1 MKKILVIMA
10 LLFGALF
17 GALPPALA
25 TTFYTND
32 WGSVKEGPAP
42 ANNNAILQSYYGWTV
57 IASGQNGPYIGN
69 SGEYIGTG
77 NYAGANDPANGLGL
91 PSNAAYMSGLVNTNQ
106 ALQGA
111 MIFTTNGAGAGL
123 FGDSAFTS
131 IVNPASISN
140 LTLNVEFYY
149 TSTYL
154 TNYFAVQ
161 VGGQWYAE
169 TSDQFPSFLNSGGNT
184 FTNVTLV
191 LTNSANVWSP
201 VTIDSSLHFVTIGSP
216 GSPPNFS
223 QTLTGI
229 GIIELCN
236 TSIGSGT
243 PGGNYS
249 MIVINQ
255 GPSDFPNSPATN
267 TIGALTPLGVYAG
280 GGVTFAPSF
289 TGTPTLVSRWQTN
302 GVNISIGA
310 NVASATGSH
319 YLGAQTTVLT
329 ITNVS
334 ANDALLGVTNFSVVV
349 TNFFGKA
356 TNSGIALNVITPP
369 PGLLYAEL
377 FPLVG
382 SDGGTSLP
390 GVGWAAA
397 SSGTYG
403 IFSQGGNSFGSTVG
417 GGTVF
422 DYAGSSATNVFY
434 TTITNDPGL
443 SGLPFRTIT
452 NANYPA
458 ITFQCAFSLGGAGA
472 LSDMQV
478 HWAVQM
484 RDSVAGTN
492 WYYSASPIQPVFSGY
507 LTNQFAFS
515 TAATNWN
522 NMTIISN
529 VATLGGS
536 ASGALVGKIT
546 GAGLVIVH
554 TAVSDMNFENFEITT
569 NAVAILP
576 PVIGTDYPI
585 DMGVPSGGGASFGVA
600 TVTGSQPF
608 GYYWKTNGVLVNDGG
623 RVSGATTATLTIAN
637 LNANDSG
644 MQIVAF
650 VTNSAGTDESDSG
663 VNGNP
668 GIPTTLT
675 VTNGPVGEIYLDQFP
690 FVGPVQ
696 GNYPIGDV
704 GWSEAV
710 SGTPFPVFR
719 RGTAGLTDQGDG
731 AVFAFFGSAAT
742 NVYYTTAATDTNQ
755 AGLPFPNINLA
766 SYPSLNIS
774 VDIAPYTNSAN
785 VTAFLAVQLNGANW
799 YVAAS
804 SLPVPTVDSPTYA
817 TYTMAFSP
825 AAANWKNLTVTP
837 GTGGTIG
844 STAASNVKGVM
855 TGAGLVFVTV
865 GAGGTLNF
873 DNFLITGTGLGG
885 INVGPLTGGN
895 INLSWVGNPAVNL
908 QSTTNLIANWQDV
921 PNTLG
926 LYSLTVPVTGP
937 QKFFRLVEH

>member
-1 MKKILVIMA
+1 
-10 LLFGALF
+10 
-17 GALPPALA
+17 
-25 TTFYTND
+25 
-32 WGSVKEGPAP
+32 
-42 ANNNAILQSYYGWTV
+42 
-57 IASGQNGPYIGN
+57 
-69 SGEYIGTG
+69 
-77 NYAGANDPANGLGL
+77 
-91 PSNAAYMSGLVNTNQ
+91 
-106 ALQGA
+106 
-111 MIFTTNGAGAGL
+111 
-123 FGDSAFTS
+123 
-131 IVNPASISN
+131 
-140 LTLNVEFYY
+140 
-149 TSTYL
+149 
-154 TNYFAVQ
+154 
-161 VGGQWYAE
+161 
-169 TSDQFPSFLNSGGNT
+169 
-184 FTNVTLV
+184 
-191 LTNSANVWSP
+191 
-201 VTIDSSLHFVTIGSP
+201 
-216 GSPPNFS
+216 
-223 QTLTGI
+223 
-229 GIIELCN
+229 
-236 TSIGSGT
+236 
-243 PGGNYS
+243 
-249 MIVINQ
+249 
-255 GPSDFPNSPATN
+255 
-267 TIGALTPLGVYAG
+267 
-280 GGVTFAPSF
+280 
-289 TGTPTLVSRWQTN
+289 
-302 GVNISIGA
+302 
-310 NVASATGSH
+310 VA
-319 YLGAQTTVLT
+319 
-329 ITNVS
+329 
-334 ANDALLGVTNFSVVV
+334 V

-356 TNSGIALNVITPP
+356 TNSGLALNVITPP

-458 ITFQCAFSLGGAGA
+458 ITLQCAFSLGGAGA

-492 WYYSASPIQPVFSGY
+492 WYYSASPIQPVLSGY

-522 NMTIISN
+522 NMTIVSN

-569 NAVAILP
+569 NAVATLP

-585 DMGVPSGGGASFGVA
+585 DVGVPSGGGASFGVA

-637 LNANDSG
+637 LNANDNG

-663 VNGNP
+663 LNGNP
-668 GIPTTLT
+668 GSPTTLT

-690 FVGPVQ
+690 FVGPVTA
-696 GNYPIGDV
+696 NYAISDV

-719 RGTAGLTDQGDG
+719 RGTAGLIDQGDG

-742 NVYYTTAATDTNQ
+742 NVYYTTTATDTNQ

-817 TYTMAFSP
+817 TYTMAFNP
-825 AAANWKNLTVTP
+825 TAANWKNLTVTP

-844 STAASNVKGVM
+844 STAASNLKGVM
-855 TGAGLVFVTV
+855 TGAGLVFVTA
-865 GAGGTLNF
+865 GAGGTINF
-873 DNFLITGTGLGG
+873 DNFLITGTGVGG
-885 INVGPLTGGN
+885 INVGPLTSGN
-895 INLSWVGNPAVNL
+895 ITLSWVGNPAIKL
-908 QSTTNLIANWQDV
+908 QSSTNLNSSIYWQDV
-921 PNTLG
+921 LNTYG
-926 LYSLTVPVTGP
+926 LYSQLVSVTGP
-937 QKFFRLVEH
+937 QKFFRLKTP

>member
-1 MKKILVIMA
+1 MGKILVIMA
-10 LLFGALF
+10 LLFGVLF
-17 GALPPALA
+17 GAPSLASA

-32 WGSVKEGPAP
+32 WGSVKEGLAP

-57 IASGQNGPYIGN
+57 IANSQNGPYVVN
-69 SGEYIGTG
+69 TGEYIGTG
-77 NYAGANDPANGLGL
+77 NYPGANDPANGLGL
-91 PSNAAYMSGLVNTNQ
+91 PSNAAYMTGLVYTNQ
-106 ALQGA
+106 TPQGA
-111 MIFTTNGAGAGL
+111 MIYTTNGAGAGI

-149 TSTYL
+149 TATYL

-169 TSDQFPSFLNSGGNT
+169 TSDQFPSFLNPGGNT
-184 FTNVTLV
+184 FTNVALV
-191 LTNSANVWSP
+191 LTNTANVWSP

-216 GSPPNFS
+216 GSQPNFS

-302 GVNISIGA
+302 GVNIGIGA
-310 NVASATGSH
+310 NVASPNGSH
-319 YLGAQTTVLT
+319 YLGAQTTLLI

-334 ANDALLGVTNFSVVV
+334 ANDALSGITNFSVVV

-356 TNSGIALNVITPP
+356 TNSGITLNIITPP
-369 PGLLYAEL
+369 PGLLYAEV

-390 GVGWAAA
+390 GVGWAAV

-422 DYAGSSATNVFY
+422 DYAGAAATNVFY
-434 TTITNDPGL
+434 TTITNDTGL

-452 NANYPA
+452 NANYPTL
-458 ITFQCAFSLGGAGA
+458 TFQCAFSLGGAGA

-484 RDSVAGTN
+484 RDSVGGTN
-492 WYYSASPIQPVFSGY
+492 WYYSASPIQPVLSGY

-522 NMTIISN
+522 NMTIVSN
-529 VATLGGS
+529 VATLGGP

-569 NAVAILP
+569 NALTILP

-585 DMGVPSGGGASFGVA
+585 DVGVPSGGGASFGVA

-608 GYYWKTNGVLVNDGG
+608 TYGWTTNGVAVHDGG
-623 RVSGATTATLTIAN
+623 RVSGSTTATLTIAN
-637 LNANDSG
+637 LNANDNG
-644 MQIVAF
+644 MQIIAF
-650 VTNSAGTDESDSG
+650 VTNSAGTDESDTYLAT
-663 VNGNP
+663 
-668 GIPTTLT
+668 PTTLT

-690 FVGPVQ
+690 FVGPVTA
-696 GNYPIGDV
+696 NYAISGV

-710 SGTPFPVFR
+710 SGTPFTVFR

-742 NVYYTTAATDTNQ
+742 NVYYTTTGTDTNQ
-755 AGLPFPNINLA
+755 SGLPFPNINLA
-766 SYPSLNIS
+766 SYTDLSIS

-804 SLPVPTVDSPTYA
+804 SLPVPTTVDSPTYT
-817 TYTMAFSP
+817 TYTTAFNP
-825 AAANWKNLTVTP
+825 TAANWKNLTVTP

-844 STAASNVKGVM
+844 STAASNLKGVM
-855 TGAGLVFVTV
+855 TGAGLVFVTI
-865 GAGGTLNF
+865 GTGGTFNF
-873 DNFLITGTGLGG
+873 DNFLITGTGVGG

-895 INLSWVGNPAVNL
+895 VNLTWVGNPAVRL
-908 QSTTNLIANWQDV
+908 QSTTNLLSNWQDV

-926 LYSLTVPVTGP
+926 LYSQPVSVTGP
-937 QKFFRLVEH
+937 QKFFRLKTP